1 MRMRVRIRS
10 RKGVVTMIALLS
22 IEAIS
27 GSLLQESWR
36 DRLRPNEFEL
46 SMTRSAPRS
55 GFVQLAVAADADR
68 CVTTL
73 RVRYHLASRPARLN
87 RRDVGRPGVLAKLGL
102 WNSRSSVKFA
112 RSRRSQQATEFGST
126 PDSSETSVRA
136 TGGK

>member
-55 GFVQLAVAADADR
+55 GFVQQAVAADGP
-68 CVTTL
+68 L
-73 RVRYHLASRPARLN
+73 RGPPLNHGVRQRHSIAFRQTIAPGYPLSDN
-87 RRDVGRPGVLAKLGL
+87 RAEV
-102 WNSRSSVKFA
+102 
-112 RSRRSQQATEFGST
+112 
-126 PDSSETSVRA
+126 ET
-136 TGGK
+136 